1 MKVYNSLTGKKE
13 KFVPHVKDEVRMYVC
28 GLTVQNYSHLGHVR
42 GAINYDVIRRYL
54 RYKGYQVK
62 YIQNFTDINEKIVAR
77 AEEEGLKPMELAN
90 KYAEAYIDD
99 LKNLN
104 VEMPDYFCRVS
115 DNIPEIIEMIE
126 TLVERGHAYEAE
138 GSVYFSVESF
148 EDYGM
153 LSGRKLEEMEAGSR
167 VEVDASK
174 RHPLDFALWK
184 SYEEKPN
191 WESPWGPGWPGW
203 HIECSAMSLKYL
215 DGKLDIHGGGT
226 DLIFPHHENEIAQ
239 SEAYTGE
246 SPFVKYWLHNGTVDM
261 SGEKMSKSTGN
272 FYTTRELLEEF
283 SANEIRYYILTKHY
297 RSPIDFSFEEL
308 KNSRKSLK
316 KLLNTAEEL
325 DNLLDKNEEIDQDD
339 RLFLQEEFVDKLKA
353 HRQEFGEAMDDDF
366 NTARGMAVIHNLA
379 SDINSFI
386 NSEDFELGR
395 NTRQLLREA
404 RKLLGKLAEIM
415 GLKLEVAGPE
425 LESGKF
431 AELVDYVVKLRE
443 EAREEKNFELADRIR
458 DDLQK
463 MGIEIKDTPRGPEW
477 KLRSSDND
485 GS

>member
-13 KFVPHVKDEVRMYVC
+13 KFVPHVQGEVRMYVC

-77 AEEEGLKPMELAN
+77 AEEEGQKPMELAN
-90 KYAEAYIDD
+90 KYAEAYIED

-126 TLVERGHAYEAE
+126 TLIERGHAYEAE

-148 EDYGM
+148 EDYGK

-184 SYEEKPN
+184 SYEEEPS
-191 WESPWGPGWPGW
+191 WDSPWGRGWPGW

-226 DLIFPHHENEIAQ
+226 DLVFPHHENEIAQ

-316 KLLNTAEEL
+316 KLLNTTEQL
-325 DNLLDKNEEIDQDD
+325 DNLLEKSEEIDQDD

-379 SDINSFI
+379 GDINSFI

-404 RKLLGKLAEIM
+404 RKLLEKLAEIM
-415 GLKLEVAGPE
+415 GLKLEVVGPE

-458 DDLQK
+458 DDLEQL
-463 MGIEIKDTPRGPEW
+463 GIEIKDTPRGPEW
-477 KLRSSDND
+477 KLRRSDND